1 MSILPHSPTTTTEN
15 RVSSGEESRDGSR
28 ALIVREQRN
37 PPLSRAKELR
47 RLRWARRRES
57 GALLAPLGT
66 PTESGHL
73 EPVRPARCSWTI
85 GQSVGIM
92 HDGTRPA
99 GYTGIERCGSL
110 WACPHCGAVIRAG
123 RAAEIEHAAN
133 EHQKTGG
140 DLLFF
145 TGTVRHHKGDSLDV
159 SLDAALEAWRRSI
172 RGTAWQKKKKRYG
185 ISGYIRATEITY
197 GDNGWHPHVH
207 VMLFLDEKISEEEL
221 GEFRA
226 WLFDRW
232 AECVER
238 SGGKRPTA
246 NGLDLQRVDGK
257 GRVLARYLSK
267 IQDEKKAWSVGAEMA
282 RGDLKQGRGKSSL
295 TPFDLLDSDSD
306 IPREER
312 GRLWREYYAATK
324 GRRAFSWSRG
334 LKARYAVDE
343 REDDDILDEAEST
356 TPVWRTSARSYRAAR
371 HAAPADLLLALALE
385 HAETEDWPAL
395 ATILPP
401 DESDPPDPPPAG
413 PYRA

>member
-15 RVSSGEESRDGSR
+15 RVSSGAEQRDGRR

-37 PPLSRAKELR
+37 PPLPRVKELR

-401 DESDPPDPPPAG
+401 DESDPPDRPSAG
-413 PYRA
+413 P